1 MKGEVIGILLVIS
14 VVVLFSGCTGTN
26 GADKTTQATATTLA
40 ENAVPSAESVLTD
53 ADVPLIGE
61 NDTVEIGEMI

>member
-1 MKGEVIGILLVIS
+1 MKGEAIGILLIIS
-14 VVVLFSGCTGTN
+14 LALFSGCTGTN

-40 ENAVPSAESVLTD
+40 DNAVPSSEPILTD
-53 ADVPLIGE
+53 ADLPLMGE